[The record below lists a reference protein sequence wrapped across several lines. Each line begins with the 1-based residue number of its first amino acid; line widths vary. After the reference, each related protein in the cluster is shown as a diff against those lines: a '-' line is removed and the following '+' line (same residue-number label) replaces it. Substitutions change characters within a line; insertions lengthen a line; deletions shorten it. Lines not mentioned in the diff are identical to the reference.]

1 MNKLLSAHFSR
12 LWKSKTLLLY
22 VAGMMLFA
30 GVMLFNI
37 YRGTGLYETSLQF
50 NDLPI
55 FVFNI
60 FIGGV
65 LAAFVSLFLGTE
77 YSDGTMCNKLIV
89 GHRRSDLYLS
99 NLFSSFVVGLIL
111 AIVYVVVVIVGGIPV
126 LASFEADWKMI
137 LLLLI
142 SSVLLILVYASIYT
156 MVSMLFQNKAA
167 VAVTTLIAFFV
178 LLMVATQLQSRL
190 SAEEFYT
197 SDTLTD
203 AGEYV
208 QESVANPNYLR
219 GTERAV
225 YQFFYDFLP
234 TSQANQIAMSNMANL
249 VQMWIYSLAIT
260 VMTTVIG
267 LLGFRKKDIK

>member
-12 LWKSKTLLLY
+12 MWKSKTLLSCT
-22 VAGMMLFA
+22 ASMMLFA
-30 GVMLFNI
+30 GAVLFSI
-37 YRGTGLYETSLQF
+37 YKNTGLYEISLQL

-55 FVFNI
+55 FIFNI
-60 FIGGV
+60 IIGGV
-65 LAAFVSLFLGTE
+65 LATFVSLFLGTE
-77 YSDGTMCNKLIV
+77 YSDGTMRNKLIV
-89 GHRRSDLYLS
+89 GHRKSDIYLS
-99 NLFSSFVVGLIL
+99 NLFFSFVVGLIL
-111 AIVYVVVVIVGGIPV
+111 ALVYVVVVIVGGIPV
-126 LASFEADWKMI
+126 LSSFEADWKMI

-142 SSVLLILVYASIYT
+142 SNVLLILAYASIYT

-178 LLMVATQLQSRL
+178 LFVVATQLQSRL

-197 SDTLTD
+197 VDKLTD

-234 TSQANQIAMSNMANL
+234 TGQANQIAMSNMANL

>member
-12 LWKSKTLLLY
+12 MWKSKALLSCM
-22 VAGMMLFA
+22 ASMMLFA
-30 GVMLFNI
+30 GALLFSIYKNTGSYEISLQLNNLPIFLFNI
-37 YRGTGLYETSLQF
+37 
-50 NDLPI
+50 I
-55 FVFNI
+55 
-60 FIGGV
+60 IGGV
-65 LAAFVSLFLGTE
+65 LATFVSLFLGTE
-77 YSDGTMCNKLIV
+77 YSDGTMRNKLIV
-89 GHRRSDLYLS
+89 GHRKSDIYLS
-99 NLFSSFVVGLIL
+99 NLFFSFGVGLIL
-111 AIVYVVVVIVGGIPV
+111 TIVYVVVIIVGGIPI
-126 LASFEADWKMI
+126 LSSFEADWKMI

-197 SDTLTD
+197 VDTLTD

-208 QESVANPNYLR
+208 KESVANPNYLR
-219 GTERAV
+219 GTERTV

-234 TSQANQIAMSNMANL
+234 TGQANQIAMGNMANL

-260 VMTTVIG
+260 VMTTGVG